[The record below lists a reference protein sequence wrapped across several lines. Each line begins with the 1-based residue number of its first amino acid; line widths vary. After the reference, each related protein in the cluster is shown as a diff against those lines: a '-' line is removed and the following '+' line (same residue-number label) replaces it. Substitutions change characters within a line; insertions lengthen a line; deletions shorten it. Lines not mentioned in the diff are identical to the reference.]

1 MTSVPDVIQ
10 TWQMVQPWTKDKET
24 GEKTPGK
31 LERTSIPMP
40 ELQAGEVLVEIAGC
54 GVCHTDLGYFYYGVP
69 TVSKPPLTLGHEI
82 SGRVVAGAADWIGKE
97 VIIPAVMPCNDCPI
111 CAAGRGNR
119 CLKQK
124 MPGNS
129 FGIYGGFSSHI
140 AVPTADLCVV
150 PPLTSPPLGGKEGG
164 ESPPSGGGKRGG
176 MPLEWLAVIADAVT
190 TPYQA
195 AMRAGLQEG
204 DLVAITG
211 VTGGVGVYMAQMAK
225 AFGAKAV
232 VGIARNPE
240 KLERALKYGTDYVI
254 NSTDKS
260 AKDVRN
266 EFRALCKENGL
277 PHNYG
282 WKVFEVTGSKGGQE
296 IALALLSFVGKLVWV
311 GFSVNKNEYSLSRL
325 MAFDAEII
333 GTWGCLPEYYPPAL
347 EMVLDGRV
355 QIEPFV
361 ETRPMST
368 IRETFEEAHAGKLTK
383 RVVLT
388 PDF

>member
-1 MTSVPDVIQ
+1 MAKVPDVIQ

-31 LERTSIPMP
+31 LEKTTIPVP
-40 ELQAGEVLVEIAGC
+40 ELQPGEVLVEIASC

-82 SGRVVAGAADWIGKE
+82 SGRVVAGEEKWIGKE
-97 VIIPAVMPCNDCPI
+97 VIVPAVMPCNNCPI
-111 CAAGRGNR
+111 CDAGRGNR
-119 CLKQK
+119 CLAQK

-129 FGIYGGFSSHI
+129 LGIYGGFSSHI
-140 AVPTADLCVV
+140 PVPAEDLCPV
-150 PPLTSPPLGGKEGG
+150 EDRG
-164 ESPPSGGGKRGG
+164 E
-176 MPLEWLAVIADAVT
+176 MPLEWLAVVADAVT

-195 AMRAGLQEG
+195 AVRADLKKG
-204 DLVAITG
+204 DRVIITG

-225 AFGAKAV
+225 AFGAKTV

-240 KLERALKYGTDYVI
+240 KLERALKYGVDFVI

-260 AKDVRN
+260 ARDIRN
-266 EFRALCKENGL
+266 EFRGLCKANGL

-282 WKVFEVTGSKGGQE
+282 WKIFEVTGSKAGQE
-296 IALALLSFVGKLVWV
+296 IALALLSFIGKLLWV
-311 GFSVNKNEYSLSRL
+311 GFSTNVNEYSLSRL
-325 MAFDAEII
+325 MAFDADII
-333 GTWGCLPEYYPPAL
+333 GTWGCLPKYYPKTL
-347 EMVLDGRV
+347 EMVLSKKIE
-355 QIEPFV
+355 IEPFV

-368 IRETFEEAHAGKLTK
+368 IQETFEEAHRGKLMK
-383 RVVLT
+383 RIVLT